1 MFFYTTPEVK
11 TVDKLELR
19 IDSADK
25 LQEQWVLDDYDSD
38 EIPHIRLVRIFING
52 QDLKKIVTDIEKPY
66 MIESGCSPDDADYSH
81 NTVERMKFQFEQL
94 SDETSYSSKYGIELF
109 CCPDCGVGGCW
120 SVMCHFRA
128 ENDVVYMERFYH
140 NHRDWKYD
148 LSYCFTRE
156 NFEAEIQKLK

>member
-1 MFFYTTPEVK
+1 MGGGK
-11 TVDKLELR
+11 SSSINKHL
-19 IDSADK
+19 
-25 LQEQWVLDDYDSD
+25 VLF
-38 EIPHIRLVRIFING
+38 VIF
-52 QDLKKIVTDIEKPY
+52 
-66 MIESGCSPDDADYSH
+66 
-81 NTVERMKFQFEQL
+81 
-94 SDETSYSSKYGIELF
+94 YSSKYGVELS

-128 ENDVVYMERFYH
+128 ENDVVYMERFHH